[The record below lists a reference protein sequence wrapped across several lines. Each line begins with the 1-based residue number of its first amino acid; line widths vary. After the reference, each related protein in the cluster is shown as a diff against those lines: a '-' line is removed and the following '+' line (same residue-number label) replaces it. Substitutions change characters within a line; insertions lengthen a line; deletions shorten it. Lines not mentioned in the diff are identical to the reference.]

1 MTEEDAP
8 YVCPGCH
15 AVGGERCAPGC
26 IDDEI
31 AREHEDAIAY
41 GIHDDPEDD
50 ECECP
55 VEGHMPRCHRDNSAL
70 ARLVRSTPQAS
81 KEP

>member
-1 MTEEDAP
+1 MSTQRTETPMPERCTCPDGAPEPVCIYCVGP

-31 AREHEDAIAY
+31 RREHEDAITY
-41 GIHDDPEDD
+41 GDFDRMGDDDD
-50 ECECP
+50 E
-55 VEGHMPRCHRDNSAL
+55 
-70 ARLVRSTPQAS
+70 
-81 KEP
+81 